1 MTTEIILQEYSEE
14 IIYIPWHIFYFSYL
28 TKPVVNC
35 LSQSRARWSDLFQG
49 CTEKCL
55 SILSVNFRIPYF
67 TLTAGLT

>member
-14 IIYIPWHIFYFSYL
+14 TIYIPWHMFYFSYL

-35 LSQSRARWSDLFQG
+35 LSQSRAGGVICFKAVHKSV
-49 CTEKCL
+49 
-55 SILSVNFRIPYF
+55 SISSQWTSGFPYF